1 MKTRNKLYDKSRL
14 RLLCLLTALLGL
26 FGAGQTWAQT
36 QPTGAGTKENPYKIS
51 TADELRWFAG
61 LVNGTLTDGTAQNTA
76 AWAALTTNIDLG
88 AADWTPIGSESNRYT
103 GTFDGAGHT
112 IRNMRVDNSNA
123 DYQGFVGYLGSGGAI
138 QNLTLDEGCSVT
150 GSDNVGGICAYN
162 RGTIQNCSNSGSV
175 SGSWYVGGIC
185 GYNNYGTVTYCHN
198 TGSISC
204 TKKRVGG
211 ICGSSFGTITYCY
224 NTGSISGGSEGG
236 GICGQNGSLEGIRYC
251 YSTGQMAGSKQGG
264 ICGYNDGGTITNCYC
279 CSETSVHTISTS
291 YGTCTVENVKR
302 LEGNAFAS
310 GEVAYLLNGS
320 NPGEDNVWRQNLDNG
335 EIVDQLPVLDN
346 THGIVYLISMDCSG
360 RPSETSR
367 YTNDEEAASG
377 PGEHT
382 FGDDGFCTVC
392 GGYEPAEKNENG
404 SYEISNVGQLFWF
417 AALVNG
423 DNTYAVFDSQDAAAS
438 ATLTTDIIIPNG
450 RKWTPIG
457 NTDNNHY
464 TGAFDGQGHA
474 IENLVVESF
483 GFASRGFVGCLG
495 SAGKIQNLALKNC
508 SVAAGESNAG
518 GLCGWNQGTIIN
530 CSCTGTVS
538 GATAGGLCGQN
549 SEGGTVTNCWSNVAV
564 TGSPYVGGFCAI
576 NYLATVTNCYST
588 GTVTCTSSSN
598 TVGGFCGYNSDGGI
612 SNCYWL
618 DVAYSGNGIGYG
630 TQTGAVVKTAD
641 QFMSGEVCWLLQNG
655 QDAQAWGQTLD
666 TDDYP
671 VLTTDEAM
679 HVYAAK
685 LYNGSADKVSEL
697 YDNNASGF
705 SNSGEPNALLVIEDA
720 ATAPAGTNVVVK
732 SGDAYT
738 CANLVLTDGAD
749 FYTPVA
755 FTAAQATYSR
765 LLAEGTQWGTVALPF
780 DATSVTGAE
789 LFRVARQEGD
799 ALYVDETGGMAGG
812 EPLVFRANAEVAKVD
827 FTGANVTVRATT
839 DAATGSTVL
848 KGTSQ
853 TVSPLTEGAY
863 FIYGDQ
869 FYRVASGSQV
879 GMKAFRAYIPATAGA
894 STRSAGAASQL
905 RIVFNASETTRTAHE
920 GK

>member
-36 QPTGAGTKENPYKIS
+36 QPTGAGTQENPYKIS

-61 LVNGTLTDGTAQNTA
+61 LVNGTLIGGTDKNNA
-76 AWAALTTNIDLG
+76 ACAVLTTNIDLG
-88 AADWTPIGSESNRYT
+88 GAAWTPIGSESNQYT
-103 GTFDGAGHT
+103 GTFDGADHT
-112 IRNMRVDNSNA
+112 IDNLVVNNSSVK
-123 DYQGFVGYLGSGGAI
+123 YQGFVGYLNNGI
-138 QNLTLDEGCSVT
+138 IKNLNLGTNCSVS

-162 RGTIQNCSNSGSV
+162 QYGTIQNCSNSGSV

-236 GICGQNGSLEGIRYC
+236 GICGQNGSLKEIRYC
-251 YSTGQMAGSKQGG
+251 YSTGKMVSGSIRGG

-279 CSETSVHTISTS
+279 CSETSEHTIASS
-291 YGTCTVENVKR
+291 YGTCTVENVER

-320 NPGEDNVWRQNLDNG
+320 NLGEDNVWRQNLDNG

-438 ATLTTDIIIPNG
+438 ATLTTDIIIPNE

-457 NTDNNHY
+457 YTDNYY

-474 IENLVVESF
+474 IENLVVESS
-483 GFASRGFVGCLG
+483 GYASRGFVGGLG

-518 GLCGWNQGTIIN
+518 GLCGWNQGAIIN

-549 SEGGTVTNCWSNVAV
+549 GEGGTVTNCWSNVAV

-576 NYLATVTNCYST
+576 NDKATVTNCYST

-598 TVGGFCGYNSDGGI
+598 TVGGFCGYNNYGGI

-618 DVAYSGNGIGYG
+618 DDAYSGDGIGYG
-630 TQTGAVVKTAD
+630 IQTGAVVKTVD

-666 TDDYP
+666 TDNYP
-671 VLTTDEAM
+671 VLTTDEAKR
-679 HVYAAK
+679 VYAAK
-685 LYNGSADKVSEL
+685 LYQGSADKVSEL
-697 YDNNASGF
+697 YANTSNF
-705 SNSGEPNALLVIEDA
+705 SRPEEANALLVIEDA

-765 LLAEGTQWGTVALPF
+765 LLADGTQWGTVALPF
-780 DATSVTGAE
+780 DAATVTGAE

-799 ALYVDETGGMAGG
+799 ALYVDETSRMADG
-812 EPLVFRANAEVAKVD
+812 EPLVFRANAEVTEVG
-827 FTGANVTVRATT
+827 FNGTNVAVRAT
-839 DAATGSTVL
+839 DDEAGSTLL

-853 TVSPLTEGAY
+853 TVSPLDEGSY
-863 FIYGDQ
+863 FIYCDK
-869 FYRVASGSQV
+869 FYRVAQGSQV
-879 GMKAFRAYIPATAGA
+879 GMKPFRAYIPAAAGA

-920 GK
+920 GN